1 MVTRTCIATG
11 QTLPTNNLIRFVAS
25 PDGVAVADLAKRLP
39 GRGAWVMADAAS
51 ISKADSKGHFKRVL
65 GVGLAN
71 DGDDISHIMTMLRSR
86 VLSLVAMARRSG
98 IAFAGAGKLLVDGT
112 FDALLAAQDAS
123 ERECRKLENKLGVSW
138 VSQSLTAAE
147 LGQVFGRDT
156 IAYVGLRGA
165 AARGGAALIGNL
177 HDEIIR
183 LDGFYGATGC
193 QD

>member
-11 QTLPTNNLIRFVAS
+11 KTLPTKNLIRFVAS
-25 PDGVAVADLAKRLP
+25 PDGIAVADLAERLP

-51 ISKADSKGHFKRVL
+51 ISKADSKGHFKRAL

-71 DGDDISHIMTMLRSR
+71 DSDDISHIMTMLRSR

-147 LGQVFGRDT
+147 LGQVFGRDS

-177 HDEIIR
+177 HDEIMR

>member
-25 PDGVAVADLAKRLP
+25 PDGVAVADLAERLP

-51 ISKADSKGHFKRVL
+51 ISKADSKGHFKRAL
-65 GVGLAN
+65 GVGLGN

-165 AARGGAALIGNL
+165 AARGGVALIGNL
-177 HDEIIR
+177 HDEIMR

>member
-11 QTLPTNNLIRFVAS
+11 QTLPTNSLIRFVAS
-25 PDGVAVADLAKRLP
+25 PDGVAVADLAERLP

-51 ISKADSKGHFKRVL
+51 ISKADSKGHFKRAL

-71 DGDDISHIMTMLRSR
+71 DGDDISHIMTMLRNR
-86 VLSLVAMARRSG
+86 VLSLVAIARRSG

-138 VSQSLTAAE
+138 VSQTLTAAE

-165 AARGGAALIGNL
+165 AARGGVALIGNL
-177 HDEIIR
+177 HDEIMR

>member
-25 PDGVAVADLAKRLP
+25 PDGVAVADLAERLP

-51 ISKADSKGHFKRVL
+51 ISKADSKGHFKRAL

-71 DGDDISHIMTMLRSR
+71 DDDDISQIMTMLRNR

-138 VSQSLTAAE
+138 VSQTLTAAE
-147 LGQVFGRDT
+147 LGQIFGRDT

-165 AARGGAALIGNL
+165 AARGGVALIGNL
-177 HDEIIR
+177 HDEIMR

>member
-1 MVTRTCIATG
+1 
-11 QTLPTNNLIRFVAS
+11 
-25 PDGVAVADLAKRLP
+25 
-39 GRGAWVMADAAS
+39 MADAAS
-51 ISKADSKGHFKRVL
+51 ISKADSKGHFKRAL

-71 DGDDISHIMTMLRSR
+71 DGDDISHTMTMLRSR

-147 LGQVFGRDT
+147 LGKVFGRDT

-165 AARGGAALIGNL
+165 AALGGAALIGNL
-177 HDEIIR
+177 HDEIMR
-183 LDGFYGATGC
+183 LDGFFGATGC

>member
-11 QTLPTNNLIRFVAS
+11 QTLPTNSLIRFVAS
-25 PDGVAVADLAKRLP
+25 PDGVAVADLAERLP

-51 ISKADSKGHFKRVL
+51 ISKADSKGHFKRAL

-71 DGDDISHIMTMLRSR
+71 DGDDISHIMTMLRNR
-86 VLSLVAMARRSG
+86 VLSLVAIARRSG

-123 ERECRKLENKLGVSW
+123 ERECRKLEKKLGVSW
-138 VSQSLTAAE
+138 VSQTLTAAE
-147 LGQVFGRDT
+147 LGQIFGRDT

-165 AARGGAALIGNL
+165 AARGGVALIGNL
-177 HDEIIR
+177 HDEIMR

>member
-11 QTLPTNNLIRFVAS
+11 QTLSTNNLIRFVAS
-25 PDGVAVADLAKRLP
+25 PDGVAVADLAERLP

-51 ISKADSKGHFKRVL
+51 ISKADSKGHFKRTL

-71 DGDDISHIMTMLRSR
+71 DGDDISHIMTMLRNR

-98 IAFAGAGKLLVDGT
+98 IAFAGAGKLLVDGN

-177 HDEIIR
+177 HDEIMR

>member
-25 PDGVAVADLAKRLP
+25 PDGVAVADLAERLP

-51 ISKADSKGHFKRVL
+51 ISKADSKGHFKRAL

-71 DGDDISHIMTMLRSR
+71 DGDDISHIMTMMRSR

-147 LGQVFGRDT
+147 LGQVFGRET

-177 HDEIIR
+177 HDEIMR

>member
-25 PDGVAVADLAKRLP
+25 PDGVAVADLAERLP

-51 ISKADSKGHFKRVL
+51 ISRADSKGHFKRAL

-71 DGDDISHIMTMLRSR
+71 DGDDISHIMTMLRNR

-123 ERECRKLENKLGVSW
+123 ERECRKLENKLDVSW

-177 HDEIIR
+177 HDEIMR

>member
-25 PDGVAVADLAKRLP
+25 PDGVAVADLAERLP

-51 ISKADSKGHFKRVL
+51 ISKADSKGHFKRAL

-71 DGDDISHIMTMLRSR
+71 DGDDISHIMTMLRNR

-123 ERECRKLENKLGVSW
+123 ERECRKLEKKLGVSW
-138 VSQSLTAAE
+138 VSQTLTAAE
-147 LGQVFGRDT
+147 LGQIFGRDT

-165 AARGGAALIGNL
+165 AARGGVALIGNL
-177 HDEIIR
+177 HDEIMR